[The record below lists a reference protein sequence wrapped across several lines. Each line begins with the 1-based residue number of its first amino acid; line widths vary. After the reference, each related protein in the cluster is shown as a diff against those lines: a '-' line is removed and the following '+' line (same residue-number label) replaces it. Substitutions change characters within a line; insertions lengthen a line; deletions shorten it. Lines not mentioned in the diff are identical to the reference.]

1 VAPTAY
7 RLANGDTGPRQQSN
21 LTCGSACL
29 TVARMLVDPAF
40 AHWIATG
47 QGSRPGSPTGDSPAA
62 RFAAYEQVVHRRTN
76 GLTLGRRGLNL
87 PWPRFLGTPP
97 WGAKRELE
105 LGAAKQG
112 TEYDIAVLRPLS
124 EEALGRVFERLNA
137 VVADGMPAL
146 LYVGSA
152 SLPRHVLLIL
162 PGNGDDRLDI
172 YDPTDGSV
180 RARSLRGFA
189 THELSLSGWDV
200 PWFVVA
206 PSGPRAVRHG
216 VRQRGYARLPE
227 GDVSP
232 A

>member
-1 VAPTAY
+1 MAPSAY

-29 TVARMLVDPAF
+29 TVARMLVDPDF

-47 QGSRPGSPTGDSPAA
+47 ERAKPGSPHGASPAE

-76 GLTLGRRGLNL
+76 GLALGRDGLNL

-105 LGAAKQG
+105 LGAAKRG
-112 TEYDIAVLRPLS
+112 TDYTIVVLRPLS
-124 EEALGRVFERLNA
+124 QDALARVFERLNA

-146 LYVGSA
+146 LYVGSTT
-152 SLPRHVLLIL
+152 LPRHVLLIL

-172 YDPTDGSV
+172 YDPADGSV
-180 RARSLRGFA
+180 RARSVRSFA
-189 THELSLSGWDV
+189 THELGLSGWDV

-206 PSGPRAVRHG
+206 PTGPRAVRQG
-216 VRQRGYARLPE
+216 VLKRGYARLAE